1 MSSEYRKP
9 ILKIAL
15 SSVLLIAAVIVEKN
29 SSWKVWQYLL
39 LYLPAWLVAGADTLR
54 EAAEAVS
61 EGKALQGLFLSN
73 IFSIFVTLSNHFS
86 MQIWF

>member
-15 SSVLLIAAVIVEKN
+15 SSVLLISAVIVEKN
-29 SSWKVWQYLL
+29 SSWEVWQYLL

-73 IFSIFVTLSNHFS
+73 IFSIFVTLSNPFS
-86 MQIWF
+86 VQIWF

>member
-29 SSWKVWQYLL
+29 SSWEVWQYLL

-61 EGKALQGLFLSN
+61 EGKALQGLF
-73 IFSIFVTLSNHFS
+73 FC
-86 MQIWF
+86 QIYFLYL

>member
-29 SSWKVWQYLL
+29 SSWEVWQYLL
-39 LYLPAWLVAGADTLR
+39 LYLPALLVAGADTLR

-73 IFSIFVTLSNHFS
+73 IFSIFVTLSNPFS

>member
-29 SSWKVWQYLL
+29 SSWEVWQYLL

-73 IFSIFVTLSNHFS
+73 IFSIFVTLSNPFS
-86 MQIWF
+86 VQIWF

>member
-29 SSWKVWQYLL
+29 SSWEVWQYLL

-73 IFSIFVTLSNHFS
+73 IFL
-86 MQIWF
+86 QIWF

>member
-29 SSWKVWQYLL
+29 SSWEVWQYLL

-61 EGKALQGLFLSN
+61 AGKALQGLFLSN
-73 IFSIFVTLSNHFS
+73 IFSIFVTLSNPFS